1 MSDVVVV
8 GAGSAGSTLAY
19 SLAQHGIDGSLV
31 EKSQLLRVKP
41 CESGLDDSFFN
52 YVPEDVGV
60 DPLVQGRAR
69 EIEAR
74 YEGAHRPTSL
84 MPPQVAMTEH
94 SQLNHFLLMEG
105 QEMDVRVRQGARM
118 ERVDRRSDGTYEV
131 RASGET
137 IRACVA
143 VQRLT

>member
-19 SLAQHGIDGSLV
+19 SLAQYGIDGSLV

-41 CESGLDDSFFN
+41 CEGELDDSFFN
-52 YVPEDVGV
+52 YVPEDIGVG
-60 DPLVQGRAR
+60 PLVQGRAR

-74 YEGAHRPTSL
+74 YEGAHRHTLL
-84 MPPQVAMTEH
+84 MPQQVAMTER

-105 QEMDVRVRQGARM
+105 QEMDVRVRQGAGG

-131 RASGET
+131 GASGET
-137 IRACVA
+137 IRARVA